1 MRIKS
6 TCLVL
11 LMGCVATANAQRYFG
26 VATSDYNT
34 INGLYLNP
42 ANIAGCKEKVTVNLI
57 SVSVTADNSL
67 GTFAKLSDLGSTS
80 TNAFTNSGSK
90 TFSMLIP
97 VAEIRGPGVLIG
109 LNDDHQMSFALT
121 TRVRV
126 MNQFNNFDQS
136 LYSTVSDPNHNANS
150 SYNFQTSKFNWTANI
165 WSEIGLSY
173 ALVPW
178 ENDNNQVKAG
188 ITLRYIGGID
198 YLGLKGNN
206 LNVSYTANSDSFYA
220 SHSDLEFAS
229 NVISADNAFSNGL
242 NSSNVL
248 SSFFGG
254 NAGSGFGMD
263 IGATYTYKINGDDK
277 DANAHKLRASVAVTD
292 IGHVTYKAQNSF
304 TVNVGGNG
312 WLTGQGLSDHIK
324 DYNDFRNYV
333 VTQGFTADTGAKQ
346 TKVYLPTA
354 LVLGADYQVY
364 NHFYANLTYIANL
377 ANRQNF
383 GNSYYN
389 QVTLT
394 PRFDMKLLSVALPIT
409 YSSLAGDMKVG
420 FGFRIGGFFFGGDDM
435 MALFSSNQHGFG
447 VYFGGCVPIFK
458 KEPKADKI

>member
-1 MRIKS
+1 
-6 TCLVL
+6 
-11 LMGCVATANAQRYFG
+11 
-26 VATSDYNT
+26 
-34 INGLYLNP
+34 
-42 ANIAGCKEKVTVNLI
+42 
-57 SVSVTADNSL
+57 
-67 GTFAKLSDLGSTS
+67 
-80 TNAFTNSGSK
+80 
-90 TFSMLIP
+90 
-97 VAEIRGPGVLIG
+97 
-109 LNDDHQMSFALT
+109 
-121 TRVRV
+121 
-126 MNQFNNFDQS
+126 
-136 LYSTVSDPNHNANS
+136 
-150 SYNFQTSKFNWTANI
+150 
-165 WSEIGLSY
+165 
-173 ALVPW
+173 
-178 ENDNNQVKAG
+178 
-188 ITLRYIGGID
+188 
-198 YLGLKGNN
+198 
-206 LNVSYTANSDSFYA
+206 
-220 SHSDLEFAS
+220 
-229 NVISADNAFSNGL
+229 
-242 NSSNVL
+242 
-248 SSFFGG
+248 
-254 NAGSGFGMD
+254 MD

-389 QVTLT
+389 QFTLT